1 VELTTKKQAQAFAD
15 RLWQKKKEYLEE
27 IKMIRIELDE
37 INVEL
42 RVLKSEWGVSPKK
55 RRRHE

>member
-1 VELTTKKQAQAFAD
+1 MFEPKTERQAQTFANLLRD
-15 RLWQKKKEYLEE
+15 RKRKYLDE
-27 IKMIRIELDE
+27 IDE

-42 RVLKSEWGVSPKK
+42 RVLKSEWGVTPKK